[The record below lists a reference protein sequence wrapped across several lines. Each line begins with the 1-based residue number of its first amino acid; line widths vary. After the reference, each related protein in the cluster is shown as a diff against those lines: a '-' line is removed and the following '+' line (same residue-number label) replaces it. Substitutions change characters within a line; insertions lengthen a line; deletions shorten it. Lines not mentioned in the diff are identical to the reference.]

1 MPPGYPPFL
10 HCHLFFYFFS
20 IFCIQY
26 ISVSL
31 PATYTHSRQ
40 HIPFGFCLLPELY
53 AFIIFSFEVFSFF
66 RKSPHF
72 LPASAGRHLTRSIL
86 TNSQARTSHA
96 GFAGHTPPVTFLSK
110 HSQPFTS
117 HHTFFRRQPA
127 ISYPQHSY
135 QFSSQNL
142 ARRLCRP
149 ALLQSPTLP
158 QTPSAIF
165 RCLRA
170 TSFPLHFA
178 AAFHSSNIP
187 FFLFFL
193 SSTLFLFLFF
203 FLSSFPFFFFFLLFI
218 IFSLHFLFS
227 RLFLSSFLF
236 SFLLYVF
243 LSNLFFLPFFSF
255 SFFYHI
261 TLHVFLCAPS
271 QRLQNRTQF
280 CKPVQGHLPLAGFRG
295 GAPYSFLFFL
305 YV

>member
-1 MPPGYPPFL
+1 MPPGYPPFR

-20 IFCIQY
+20 IFCAQY
-26 ISVSL
+26 ISVSF

-40 HIPFGFCLLPELY
+40 HIQFGFCLLPELY
-53 AFIIFSFEVFSFF
+53 AFIIFSFRSVLILSQVATLSSGVS
-66 RKSPHF
+66 RPLLQIYHTYLTYKSQPLTF
-72 LPASAGRHLTRSIL
+72 GSAGQ
-86 TNSQARTSHA
+86 N
-96 GFAGHTPPVTFLSK
+96 
-110 HSQPFTS
+110 HSNHQPF
-117 HHTFFRRQPA
+117 
-127 ISYPQHSY
+127 
-135 QFSSQNL
+135 
-142 ARRLCRP
+142 
-149 ALLQSPTLP
+149 P
-158 QTPSAIF
+158 QTPSRIS

-170 TSFPLHFA
+170 TSFPRHFA

-187 FFLFFL
+187 FFLFSFFYSFSFSL
-193 SSTLFLFLFF
+193 F
-203 FLSSFPFFFFFLLFI
+203 FLSSSPFLF

-236 SFLLYVF
+236 PFLLYVF